1 MVDDVVDDVVEAWD
15 VEEATA
21 GGGDAAVHT
30 ADHAADATMSR
41 YIQQAVGL
49 EDASDEEEFIKSAHL
64 VVPSN

>member
-1 MVDDVVDDVVEAWD
+1 M
-15 VEEATA
+15 
-21 GGGDAAVHT
+21 AAVHT

-49 EDASDEEEFIKSAHL
+49 EDASDEEEFIRSAHL